1 MNRIRVIQTL
11 EKISQLGA
19 TANGMERIAYSEAE
33 RQAKQFLREQC
44 EQLGMTVREDEAGN
58 LIARKEGIDPSLPAV
73 AVGSHLDTVY
83 NGGKYDGTLGVIA
96 GLEIVRMLAE
106 EEINTLHPVEVI
118 AFACEESARFNA
130 STLGSKAM
138 TGFLDL
144 DSLRSL
150 KDKDNRSIQEVVAEQ
165 GLQFE
170 SMTKAARSKEDIKV
184 FLELHI
190 EQGSKLID
198 RKKTIGVVTGIAA
211 PMRLSLT
218 IDGKSSHSGTTG
230 MKNRHDAFLA
240 AAELSL
246 VVEKA
251 ALAEEQYETVA
262 TVGVVDV
269 LPGAMN
275 VVPGKASLK
284 IDIRSTNG
292 ESRKR
297 VLAAIKQE
305 IARVEQSRKVKVT
318 IDWQTEE
325 EPVMMDEMLVKK
337 MATICENQRIPYSF
351 LPSGAG
357 HDSMYMAKRWPT
369 ALLFVPSV
377 DGLSHHPD
385 EFTEAGDIVTGIG
398 VMKEAVLAYAIEV
411 NNKSKRRKA

>member
-1 MNRIRVIQTL
+1 MNRIRVVQTL
-11 EKISQLGA
+11 EKISKIGA

-33 RQAKQFLREQC
+33 RQAKQFVREQC

-106 EEINTLHPVEVI
+106 EEINTLHPVELI

-150 KDKDNRSIQEVVAEQ
+150 KDKDDRSIQEVVAEQ
-165 GLQFE
+165 GLEFE
-170 SMTKAARSKEDIKV
+170 SMTNAARSKEDIKV

-198 RKKTIGVVTGIAA
+198 RNKTIGVVTGIAA

-230 MKNRHDAFLA
+230 MKNRSDAFLA

-246 VVEKA
+246 IVEKA

-305 IARVEQSRKVKVT
+305 IERVEQSRNVKVT

-337 MATICENQRIPYSF
+337 MATICENRRIPYSF

-385 EFTEAGDIVTGIG
+385 EFTEAGDIMTGIG